1 MKNQFILSIRDHM
14 RTRHYASKTIQAY
27 LSWITQFI
35 VYHKMAHPSTLSE
48 KHVEEF
54 LTYLAV
60 EQKVAAKTQA
70 LALNAIMFLYREY
83 FRTPLNS
90 GIKFQKSLLDRKL
103 PVVLTKVELQS
114 FLQHVDPHYKLHI
127 MLLYGSGLRV
137 MECVRLRIQDIDYHY
152 GALRVWQGKG
162 GKNRTV
168 TLAKELYPMLKQQEA
183 LSLRYYQ
190 KDINTAGYAGV
201 WIANSLQRKYRGA
214 EMDFNWHYLF
224 PSEKLSIDPESN
236 LLRRHHI
243 SEQAL
248 QRAVKRAARDAGIT
262 KTVTCHTLRH
272 SFATH
277 LLESGADIRTVQEQL
292 GHSDVKTTQIY
303 THVLE
308 RGAAGV
314 LSPLSNL

>member
-103 PVVLTKVELQS
+103 PVVLTKVELRFFS
-114 FLQHVDPHYKLHI
+114 STRRPTLQTA
-127 MLLYGSGLRV
+127 
-137 MECVRLRIQDIDYHY
+137 YH
-152 GALRVWQGKG
+152 
-162 GKNRTV
+162 V
-168 TLAKELYPMLKQQEA
+168 TLWFWT
-183 LSLRYYQ
+183 SCH
-190 KDINTAGYAGV
+190 GV
-201 WIANSLQRKYRGA
+201 RPTEDS
-214 EMDFNWHYLF
+214 
-224 PSEKLSIDPESN
+224 
-236 LLRRHHI
+236 RH
-243 SEQAL
+243 
-248 QRAVKRAARDAGIT
+248 
-262 KTVTCHTLRH
+262 
-272 SFATH
+272 
-277 LLESGADIRTVQEQL
+277 
-292 GHSDVKTTQIY
+292 
-303 THVLE
+303 
-308 RGAAGV
+308 
-314 LSPLSNL
+314 

>member
-103 PVVLTKVELQS
+103 PVVLTKVELRS

-224 PSEKLSIDPESN
+224 RQKNSLSILNRIFLE
-236 LLRRHHI
+236 
-243 SEQAL
+243 
-248 QRAVKRAARDAGIT
+248 GIT
-262 KTVTCHTLRH
+262 SVSRHSKERSRERLETQASLKPLPAILSGTVLRH
-272 SFATH
+272 TCWNRG
-277 LLESGADIRTVQEQL
+277 LTLEQS
-292 GHSDVKTTQIY
+292 K
-303 THVLE
+303 
-308 RGAAGV
+308 
-314 LSPLSNL
+314 SN